1 MNLWASALD
10 LSVINQ
16 YVKFGL
22 NSDAGL
28 KQKKVSILQ
37 AEKIVKEKSALYFPL
52 ISFEG
57 RYSIADGG
65 REIAIPEIS
74 QVFNLLRK
82 KEQTASVRIMQPLF
96 YAKNH
101 NELELAKLNFE
112 KSRVL
117 YRQYYQDQ
125 VTKIKKGY
133 IQYLSAYYLKKEY
146 KDYLELTR
154 KSMEEGKRKYQS
166 GDFLD
171 EKVNEIEIKCLEIE
185 KQYLYAVNAYD
196 KALLFF
202 LNLLSLSSSHSVL
215 LLDQKMLEDK
225 VLKKKVVDTNIK
237 LEKISKVYVYEILGK
252 INLAKRKKI
261 DSFYRP
267 SISALIDLG
276 VESESLVF
284 NSDSMYWI
292 GAVVFRWNLYD
303 GNRKV
308 VKKEKEVLEAKKLEL
323 KRESQVKAVIYKQQ
337 QLDAEIKLLI
347 SVIDINRR
355 LLNSKE
361 IFVDDLKR
369 KVQLGGVE
377 RLQVLQGK
385 AELVRLKINAIR
397 DFFSYCQVV
406 LDLENLLE
414 KDVQEK

>member
-1 MNLWASALD
+1 
-10 LSVINQ
+10 
-16 YVKFGL
+16 
-22 NSDAGL
+22 
-28 KQKKVSILQ
+28 
-37 AEKIVKEKSALYFPL
+37 
-52 ISFEG
+52 
-57 RYSIADGG
+57 
-65 REIAIPEIS
+65 
-74 QVFNLLRK
+74 
-82 KEQTASVRIMQPLF
+82 
-96 YAKNH
+96 
-101 NELELAKLNFE
+101 
-112 KSRVL
+112 
-117 YRQYYQDQ
+117 
-125 VTKIKKGY
+125 
-133 IQYLSAYYLKKEY
+133 
-146 KDYLELTR
+146 
-154 KSMEEGKRKYQS
+154 
-166 GDFLD
+166 
-171 EKVNEIEIKCLEIE
+171 
-185 KQYLYAVNAYD
+185 
-196 KALLFF
+196 
-202 LNLLSLSSSHSVL
+202 
-215 LLDQKMLEDK
+215 
-225 VLKKKVVDTNIK
+225 
-237 LEKISKVYVYEILGK
+237 
-252 INLAKRKKI
+252 
-261 DSFYRP
+261 
-267 SISALIDLG
+267 ISALIDLG